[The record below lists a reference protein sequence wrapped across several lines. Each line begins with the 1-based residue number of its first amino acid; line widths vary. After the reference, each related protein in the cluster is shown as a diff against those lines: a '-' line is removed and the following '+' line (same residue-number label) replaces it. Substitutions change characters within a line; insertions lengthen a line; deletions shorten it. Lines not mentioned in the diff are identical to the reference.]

1 MAIEPIKGFYV
12 HDEETDTD
20 GVAKVSIEAVQEFED
35 DIRDETSNWLD
46 EHPEATTTV
55 QDGAVTT
62 QKLADGAVIYD
73 KFDDSLKAFVTP
85 EMFGAV
91 GDGTTDDTAAVQ
103 AAFDN
108 ELPVVLKK
116 KYKVS
121 DTLFVSTKNK
131 QVLGIESNAE
141 IITASATPLIKCT
154 LTHRHRPVLKDFV
167 LTGGSN
173 LTGIEIDANGW
184 GAAVSLDNVQLNN
197 FTTPIKGNRIFRA
210 TFRDLTIWTDG
221 CVDIHA
227 TEEFSSVLQF
237 DNVYI
242 HSTADNNAHALAFNN
257 VRYAVFR
264 SCTFEKFD
272 AVVKAEGSTE
282 GIIFRDTWLENVKYY
297 VNNQTT
303 NKVYFLNSRTTTAL
317 PEGYDISD
325 TETTEWFENP
335 TQLFFKIKNS
345 LTNVGEVL
353 RTVIKNTPVL
363 IKEIVVYS
371 PTLSSYTTIFKATT
385 SEITNNIPLNIKRY
399 FVESSNTITAP
410 LNEAVG
416 SINIAASYTAYL
428 DIHYTGGSHNFIK
441 VELLQMQTG
450 TYAIGQT
457 EIVEKST
464 WGGAQYETGAFAING
479 NNLVFTSSRQDVTYA
494 HLAVEYKV
502 LGNAMR
508 ADNT

>member
-1 MAIEPIKGFYV
+1 M
-12 HDEETDTD
+12 
-20 GVAKVSIEAVQEFED
+20 
-35 DIRDETSNWLD
+35 
-46 EHPEATTTV
+46 
-55 QDGAVTT
+55 
-62 QKLADGAVIYD
+62 
-73 KFDDSLKAFVTP
+73 
-85 EMFGAV
+85 
-91 GDGTTDDTAAVQ
+91 
-103 AAFDN
+103 
-108 ELPVVLKK
+108 
-116 KYKVS
+116 
-121 DTLFVSTKNK
+121 
-131 QVLGIESNAE
+131 
-141 IITASATPLIKCT
+141 
-154 LTHRHRPVLKDFV
+154 
-167 LTGGSN
+167 
-173 LTGIEIDANGW
+173 
-184 GAAVSLDNVQLNN
+184 
-197 FTTPIKGNRIFRA
+197 
-210 TFRDLTIWTDG
+210 
-221 CVDIHA
+221 
-227 TEEFSSVLQF
+227 
-237 DNVYI
+237 
-242 HSTADNNAHALAFNN
+242 
-257 VRYAVFR
+257 
-264 SCTFEKFD
+264 
-272 AVVKAEGSTE
+272 
-282 GIIFRDTWLENVKYY
+282 
-297 VNNQTT
+297 
-303 NKVYFLNSRTTTAL
+303 
-317 PEGYDISD
+317 
-325 TETTEWFENP
+325 
-335 TQLFFKIKNS
+335 FFKIKNS